1 MRCWSI
7 DVYTVSVYVC
17 SIAIRS
23 FRDQATEDVYHGVNS
38 KDARRIDKRV
48 WSRVA
53 QKLDMLNAAVSLND
67 LKSPGNQLE
76 KLRGDLEGHW
86 SIRVN
91 DQYRI
96 VFRFEHGMAESVFCQ
111 DIH

>member
-1 MRCWSI
+1 MTNTRYPCI
-7 DVYTVSVYVC
+7 IAY
-17 SIAIRS
+17 IAIRS
-23 FRDQATEDVYHGVNS
+23 FRDRATEDVYHGVNS
-38 KDARRIDKRV
+38 KDARKIDRRV
-48 WSRVA
+48 WGRVA
-53 QKLDMLNAAVSLND
+53 QKLDMLDAAIRLSD

-76 KLRGDLEGHW
+76 KLKGGLEGYW

-96 VFRFEHGMAESVFCQ
+96 VFQFEEGTADKVFCE

>member
-1 MRCWSI
+1 MLLG
-7 DVYTVSVYVC
+7 
-17 SIAIRS
+17 IAIRS
-23 FRDQATEDVYHGVNS
+23 FREKATEDVYHGVNS
-38 KDARRIDKRV
+38 KDARKIDKRV
-48 WSRVA
+48 WARVA
-53 QKLDMLNAAVSLND
+53 QKLDMLNAAISLND

-76 KLRGDLEGHW
+76 KLKGDLEGYW

-96 VFRFEHGMAESVFCQ
+96 VFGFEQGSAEKVSCQ